1 MEQYLSSRNLRF
13 VLHEMLDATSVNR
26 FAKYADYD
34 RDAYDMALDAAK
46 QIADTAMFPYYREM
60 DVKKAVFTEGVVK
73 THPQLKKM
81 IQAVAEGGWIAGNA
95 PNEVG
100 GLQMP
105 FTLVYAGL
113 LTFYASNVNAC
124 YPFLTQG
131 AANLILSFG
140 NDFLK
145 ETYLSHLYSGAW
157 QGTMALTEP
166 NAGSSLSD
174 IKSSAEPTDTEG
186 VYKIVGQKIYIS
198 GGDHDAVDNVVHLL
212 LARIKGA
219 PAGTKGISMFVV
231 PKFRPEG
238 GELVKNNVTTAG
250 IFDKMGQKG
259 YIAATLMYGEQG
271 DCLGYLVGQPHKG
284 LTYMFQMMNEAR
296 IGTGLVATGA
306 ASAAY
311 YASLKY
317 ANERPQGRKPSS
329 KNPLDPP
336 ILIIEH
342 ADIRRMLLF
351 QKSVAEGSIA
361 LLMYCSY
368 LADIAHE
375 GTGEE
380 AQNAH
385 LLQELLTPIA
395 KSYPSEMGIH
405 SVNAGMQILG
415 GAGYCADF
423 PLELI
428 SRDIRVNAIY
438 EGTTTIHGLDLVGRK
453 LTMSDGK
460 AAQLFDNEL
469 VTSVAE
475 GIDLGRTKLYA
486 HQLSDTS
493 AQLKNMM
500 TSIYGHAKTS
510 TPEILLADAT
520 LFLEYFSLVTIAW
533 MWLKQGI
540 VAAKALDKAVDLSPD
555 DTLFYESK
563 LATMRYFFEYELP
576 KTVSLEKQ
584 LLNFD
589 KLTIDMETAILV

>member
-1 MEQYLSSRNLRF
+1 MEQYLSYRNLRF
-13 VLHEMLDATSVNR
+13 VLHEMLDAPSVNR
-26 FAKYADYD
+26 FAYYADYD
-34 RDAYDMALDAAK
+34 RDAYDMAVDAAK
-46 QIADTAMFPYYREM
+46 QIADTTMFPFYREM
-60 DVKKAVFTEGVVK
+60 DVKKAVFTEGSVK
-73 THPQLKKM
+73 VHPQLKKM

-95 PNEVG
+95 PNEAG

-105 FTLVYAGL
+105 YTLVNSGL
-113 LTFYASNVNAC
+113 LAFYSANVNAC

-140 NDFLK
+140 NEKLK
-145 ETYLSHLYSGAW
+145 ETYLPNMYSGEW

-174 IKSSAEPTDTEG
+174 LITSAEPTDTEG

-212 LARIKGA
+212 IGRIKGA
-219 PAGTKGISMFVV
+219 PAGTKGISLFVV

-238 GELVKNNVTTAG
+238 GELVNNNVTTAG
-250 IFDKMGQKG
+250 IFGKMGQKG

-271 DCLGYLVGQPHKG
+271 DCLGYLVGQPNKG
-284 LTYMFQMMNEAR
+284 LSYMFQMMNEAR
-296 IGTGLVATGA
+296 IGTGLVAAGA

-336 ILIIEH
+336 ILIVEH

-351 QKSVAEGSIA
+351 QKAVSEGAIA

-368 LADIAHE
+368 LADVAHQAE
-375 GTGEE
+375 GDEKT
-380 AQNAH
+380 NAH
-385 LLQELLTPIA
+385 LLLELLTPIA

-415 GAGYCADF
+415 GAGYCDDF

-438 EGTTTIHGLDLVGRK
+438 EGTTGIHGLDLVGRK
-453 LTMSDGK
+453 LSMSNGK
-460 AAQLFDNEL
+460 AVQLFGNEL
-469 VTSVAE
+469 VISITE
-475 GIDLGRTKLYA
+475 GSSLARTKLYA
-486 HQLSDTS
+486 
-493 AQLKNMM
+493 AQLGETAGHLKTM
-500 TSIYGHAKTS
+500 TAKMFENAQTTS
-510 TPEILLADAT
+510 PEVLLADAT
-520 LFLEYFSLVTIAW
+520 LYLDYFSTVTVAW

-540 VAAKALDKAVDLSPD
+540 VAAKALETGGLSED
-555 DTLFYESK
+555 DAIFYESK

-576 KTVSLEKQ
+576 KTKAWEKQ

-589 KLTIDMETAILV
+589 KLTVDLDTAILV

>member
-1 MEQYLSSRNLRF
+1 MEQYLSYRNVRF
-13 VLHEMLDATSVNR
+13 ILHEMLDAPSVNR
-26 FAKYADYD
+26 FAYYADYD
-34 RDAYDMALDAAK
+34 RDAYDMAVDAAK
-46 QIADTAMFPYYREM
+46 QIADTTMFPFYRDM

-95 PNEVG
+95 PNEAG

-105 FTLVYAGL
+105 YTLVNSGL
-113 LTFYASNVNAC
+113 LAFYSANVNAC

-140 NDFLK
+140 SAALK
-145 ETYLSHLYSGAW
+145 ETYLPQMYSGEW

-174 IKSSAEPTDTEG
+174 LVTSAEPTDTEG

-212 LARIKGA
+212 IGRMKGA
-219 PAGTKGISMFVV
+219 PAGTKGISLFVV

-238 GELVKNNVTTAG
+238 GELVDNNVTTAG

-259 YIAATLMYGEQG
+259 YIAATLMFGEQG
-271 DCLGYLVGQPHKG
+271 DCYGYLVGQPNKG
-284 LTYMFQMMNEAR
+284 LSYMFQMMNEAR
-296 IGTGLVATGA
+296 IGTGLVAAGA

-336 ILIIEH
+336 ILIVEH

-351 QKSVAEGSIA
+351 QKAVSEGAIA

-368 LADIAHE
+368 LADVAHVAE
-375 GTGEE
+375 GEE
-380 AQNAH
+380 KTNAQ
-385 LLQELLTPIA
+385 LLLELLTPIA

-438 EGTTTIHGLDLVGRK
+438 EGTTTIHGLDLLGRK
-453 LTMSDGK
+453 LTMSNGQ
-460 AAQLFDNEL
+460 AGQLFGNEL
-469 VTSVAE
+469 VISITE
-475 GIDLGRTKLYA
+475 GMDLGRTKLYA
-486 HQLSDTS
+486 HQLGET
-493 AQLKNMM
+493 AGQLKKM
-500 TSIYGHAKTS
+500 TAKIYENARETS
-510 TPEILLADAT
+510 PEVLLADAT
-520 LFLEYFSLVTIAW
+520 LFLEYFSTVTIAW

-540 VAAKALDKAVDLSPD
+540 VAAKALENNADMPAD
-555 DTLFYESK
+555 DTIFYESK

-576 KTVSLEKQ
+576 KTKGLATQ

-589 KLTIDMETAILV
+589 KLTVELDTSILV

>member
-1 MEQYLSSRNLRF
+1 MEQYLSYRNVRF
-13 VLHEMLDATSVNR
+13 VLHEMMDATSVNR
-26 FAKYADYD
+26 FAYYADYD

-46 QIADTAMFPYYREM
+46 QIADTTMFPFYREM
-60 DVKKAVFTEGVVK
+60 DTKKAVFTEGVVK
-73 THPQLKKM
+73 VHPQLKK
-81 IQAVAEGGWIAGNA
+81 IIKAVAEGGWIAGHA
-95 PNEVG
+95 PYEAG

-113 LTFYASNVNAC
+113 LSFYSANVNAC

-140 NDFLK
+140 SDELK
-145 ETYLSHLYSGAW
+145 TTYLPNMYSGDW

-174 IKSSAEPTDTEG
+174 MVTSAEPTDTEG

-212 LARIKGA
+212 LGRIKGA
-219 PAGTKGISMFVV
+219 PAGTKGISLFVV

-238 GELVKNNVTTAG
+238 ETLVDNNVTTAG
-250 IFDKMGQKG
+250 IFGKMGQKG

-329 KNPLDPP
+329 KSPSDPP
-336 ILIIEH
+336 VLIVEH

-351 QKSVAEGSIA
+351 QKAVTEGSVA
-361 LLMYCSY
+361 LLMYCSH
-368 LADIAHE
+368 LADIAHVAE
-375 GTGEE
+375 GEE
-380 AQNAH
+380 KTNAH

-405 SVNAGMQILG
+405 AVNAGMQILG
-415 GAGYCADF
+415 GAGYCDDF
-423 PLELI
+423 PLELL

-438 EGTTTIHGLDLVGRK
+438 EGTTTIHGLDLLGRK
-453 LTMSDGK
+453 VSMSNGQ
-460 AAQLFDNEL
+460 AVQLFGNEL
-469 VTSVAE
+469 VIEITE
-475 GIDLGRTKLYA
+475 GSKLEQTKRYAQQLGETA
-486 HQLSDTS
+486 GH
-493 AQLKNMM
+493 LKTITAKIFDN
-500 TSIYGHAKTS
+500 AKTS
-510 TPEILLADAT
+510 SPEILLADAT
-520 LFLEYFSLVTIAW
+520 MYLDYFSLVTIAW
-533 MWLKQGI
+533 MWLKQGNT
-540 VAAKALDKAVDLSPD
+540 AARALEKGNLSD
-555 DTLFYESK
+555 DDALFYNSK

-576 KTVSLEKQ
+576 KTLGLEKQ

-589 KLTIDMETAILV
+589 KLTVGLETAILV

>member
-1 MEQYLSSRNLRF
+1 MEQYLSYRNVRF
-13 VLHEMLDATSVNR
+13 VLHEMLDAPSVNR
-26 FAKYADYD
+26 FAYYADYD

-46 QIADTAMFPYYREM
+46 QIADTTMFPFYREM

-73 THPQLKKM
+73 VHPQLKKM
-81 IQAVAEGGWIAGNA
+81 IKAVAEGGWIAGNA
-95 PNEVG
+95 PYEAG

-113 LTFYASNVNAC
+113 LSFYAANVNAC

-140 NDFLK
+140 NDNLK
-145 ETYLSHLYSGAW
+145 STYLPRMYSGDW

-219 PAGTKGISMFVV
+219 PAGTKGISLFVV
-231 PKFRPEG
+231 PKHRPEG
-238 GELVKNNVTTAG
+238 DALVDNNVTTAG
-250 IFDKMGQKG
+250 IFGKMGQKG

-271 DCLGYLVGQPHKG
+271 DCLGHLVGEPNKG
-284 LTYMFQMMNEAR
+284 LNYMFQMMNEAR
-296 IGTGLVATGA
+296 IGTGLVAAGA

-336 ILIIEH
+336 ILIVEH

-351 QKSVAEGSIA
+351 QKAVTEGAIA

-368 LADIAHE
+368 LADVAHVAE
-375 GTGEE
+375 GEE
-380 AQNAH
+380 QLNAR

-415 GAGYCADF
+415 GAGYCDDF

-453 LTMSDGK
+453 LSMSNGK
-460 AAQLFDNEL
+460 AVELFGNEL
-469 VTSVAE
+469 VASITE
-475 GIDLGRTKLYA
+475 GSDLARTKLYA
-486 HQLSDTS
+486 HQLGEAAGLMKTTTAKIFD
-493 AQLKNMM
+493 N
-500 TSIYGHAKTS
+500 AKTTS
-510 TPEILLADAT
+510 PEVLLADAT
-520 LFLEYFSLVTIAW
+520 LYLDYFSLVTIGW

-540 VAAKALDKAVDLSPD
+540 AAAKAIESGGLSD
-555 DTLFYESK
+555 DDSRFYESK
-563 LATMRYFFEYELP
+563 LATMRYYFEYELP
-576 KTVSLEKQ
+576 KTAALEKQ

-589 KLTIDMETAILV
+589 KLTVDLDTAILV

>member
-1 MEQYLSSRNLRF
+1 MENYLSYRNLRF
-13 VLHEMLDATSVNR
+13 VLHEMLDATGVNR
-26 FAKYADYD
+26 FAYYADYD
-34 RDAYDMALDAAK
+34 RDAYDMAIDAAK
-46 QIADTAMFPYYREM
+46 QIADTTMFPFYRDM
-60 DVKKAVFTEGVVK
+60 DVKKAVYTEGSVK
-73 THPQLKKM
+73 VHPQLKKIIM
-81 IQAVAEGGWIAGNA
+81 AVAEGGWIAGNA

-105 FTLVYAGL
+105 QTLVSAGL
-113 LTFYASNVNAC
+113 LSFYAANVNAC

-140 NDFLK
+140 SEALK
-145 ETYLSHLYSGAW
+145 ETYLPPMYSGEW

-174 IKSSAEPTDTEG
+174 LVTTAEPTETEG

-212 LARIKGA
+212 IGRIKGA
-219 PAGTKGISMFVV
+219 PAGTKGISLFVV
-231 PKFRPEG
+231 PKLRPEG
-238 GELVKNNVTTAG
+238 GELVSNNVTTAG

-271 DCLGYLVGQPHKG
+271 DCHGYLVGQPNKG
-284 LTYMFQMMNEAR
+284 LSYMFQMMNEAR
-296 IGTGLVATGA
+296 IGTGLVAAGA

-336 ILIIEH
+336 ILIVEH

-351 QKSVAEGSIA
+351 QKAVAEGSIA
-361 LLMYCSY
+361 LLMYCSH
-368 LADIAHE
+368 LADVAHQAE
-375 GTGEE
+375 GEE
-380 AQNAH
+380 KTNAH

-405 SVNAGMQILG
+405 SVNAGMQVLG

-453 LTMSDGK
+453 LTMSNGL
-460 AAQLFDNEL
+460 AAELFGNEL
-469 VTSVAE
+469 VTSITE
-475 GIDLGRTKLYA
+475 GSNLGRTKLYA
-486 HQLSDTS
+486 YQLSET
-493 AQLKNMM
+493 AKQLKSITAKVYANARE
-500 TSIYGHAKTS
+500 TS
-510 TPEILLADAT
+510 PEIMLADAT
-520 LFLEYFSLVTIAW
+520 LFLDYFSTVTIAW

-540 VAAKALDKAVDLSPD
+540 VAAKAVENATDLTED
-555 DTLFYESK
+555 DAIFYESK

-576 KTVSLEKQ
+576 KTKALEIQ

-589 KLTIDMETAILV
+589 KLTIEMDTAILV

>member
-1 MEQYLSSRNLRF
+1 MEQYLSYRNLRF
-13 VLHEMLDATSVNR
+13 VLHEMLDAPSVNR
-26 FAKYADYD
+26 FAYYADYD
-34 RDAYDMALDAAK
+34 RDAYDMAIDAAK
-46 QIADTAMFPYYREM
+46 QIADTTMFPFYREM
-60 DVKKAVFTEGVVK
+60 DVKKAVFTEGSVK
-73 THPQLKKM
+73 VHPQLKKM

-95 PNEVG
+95 PNEAG

-113 LTFYASNVNAC
+113 LSFYAANVNAC

-140 NDFLK
+140 NENLK
-145 ETYLSHLYSGAW
+145 ATYLPPMYSGAW

-174 IKSSAEPTDTEG
+174 LVTTAEPTDTEG

-212 LARIKGA
+212 IGRIKGA
-219 PAGTKGISMFVV
+219 PAGTKGISLFVV

-238 GELVKNNVTTAG
+238 DALIDNNVTTAG

-271 DCLGYLVGQPHKG
+271 DCLGYLVGQPNKG
-284 LTYMFQMMNEAR
+284 LSYMFQMMNEAR
-296 IGTGLVATGA
+296 IGTGLVAAGA

-336 ILIIEH
+336 ILIVEH

-351 QKSVAEGSIA
+351 QKSVAEGAIA
-361 LLMYCSY
+361 LLMYCSH
-368 LADIAHE
+368 LADIAHVAE
-375 GTGEE
+375 GEE
-380 AQNAH
+380 KMNAH

-405 SVNAGMQILG
+405 AVNAGMQVLG

-460 AAQLFDNEL
+460 AAELFGDQLIA
-469 VTSVAE
+469 TITE
-475 GIDLGRTKLYA
+475 GSDLARTKLYA
-486 HQLSDTS
+486 YQLGET
-493 AQLKNMM
+493 AKQLKSM
-500 TSIYGHAKTS
+500 TAKVYANARTTS
-510 TPEILLADAT
+510 PEILLADAT
-520 LFLEYFSLVTIAW
+520 LFLEYFSTVTIAW
-533 MWLKQGI
+533 MWLKQGN
-540 VAAKALDKAVDLSPD
+540 VSAKALENRADLSEND
-555 DTLFYESK
+555 VIFYESK

-576 KTVSLEKQ
+576 KTKALEVQ
-584 LLNFD
+584 LLNFN
-589 KLTIDMETAILV
+589 KLTIDMETALLV

>member
-13 VLHEMLDATSVNR
+13 TLYEMLDAPSVNR
-26 FAKYADYD
+26 FAYYADYD
-34 RDAYDMALDAAK
+34 RDAYDMAIDAAK
-46 QIADTAMFPYYREM
+46 QIADTTMFPFYREM

-105 FTLVYAGL
+105 YTLVHAGL
-113 LTFYASNVNAC
+113 LSFYAANVNAC

-131 AANLILSFG
+131 AANLIQSFG
-140 NDFLK
+140 SDALK
-145 ETYLSHLYSGAW
+145 ETYLPPMYSGEW

-186 VYKIVGQKIYIS
+186 VYTITGQKIYIS

-219 PAGTKGISMFVV
+219 PAGTKGISLFVV
-231 PKFRPEG
+231 PKHRPEG
-238 GELVKNNVTTAG
+238 GELVNNNVTTAG

-271 DCLGYLVGQPHKG
+271 ECLGYLVGQPHRG
-284 LTYMFQMMNEAR
+284 LNYMFQMMNEAR
-296 IGTGLVATGA
+296 IGTGLVAAGA

-336 ILIIEH
+336 ILIVEH

-351 QKSVAEGSIA
+351 QKAVTEGSIA
-361 LLMYCSY
+361 LLSYSSY
-368 LADIAHE
+368 LADVAHQAE
-375 GTGEE
+375 GEE
-380 AQNAH
+380 KTNAH
-385 LLQELLTPIA
+385 LLLELLTPIA

-438 EGTTTIHGLDLVGRK
+438 EGTTTIHGLDLLGRK
-453 LTMSDGK
+453 VSMSNGL
-460 AAQLFDNEL
+460 AVQLFENEL
-469 VTSVAE
+469 VASITE
-475 GIDLGRTKLYA
+475 GSNLARTKLYA
-486 HQLSDTS
+486 HQLGETAGHLKTITAKIFENAQTTS
-493 AQLKNMM
+493 
-500 TSIYGHAKTS
+500 
-510 TPEILLADAT
+510 PEVLLADAT
-520 LFLEYFSLVTIAW
+520 LYLDYFSLVTIGW

-540 VAAKALDKAVDLSPD
+540 AAAKALENGASSEA
-555 DTLFYESK
+555 DTIFYESK
-563 LATMRYFFEYELP
+563 LATMRYYFEYELP
-576 KTVSLEKQ
+576 KTAALEKQ

-589 KLTIDMETAILV
+589 KLTVEMETAVLV